1 MIFVRVVRIAI
12 CGDWVLHVVLPLTSC
27 DSALRFSVFTS
38 VQLRI
43 SPFLG
48 GGAVLLRLR
57 GNLLIYLKMSISRLL
72 WGDRWKLH
80 GEIQR
85 HAIVTTYMVI
95 TNDRCE
101 DSLV

>member
-1 MIFVRVVRIAI
+1 M
-12 CGDWVLHVVLPLTSC
+12 
-27 DSALRFSVFTS
+27 
-38 VQLRI
+38 RI
-43 SPFLG
+43 SSFFG
-48 GGAVLLRLR
+48 GGGVVLLRMR
-57 GNLLIYLKMSISRLL
+57 GNLLIYLKMSISRLR

-85 HAIVTTYMVI
+85 HVIVTTYMVI